1 MNKDQPFLHYDTE
14 NSYQFHVAIVLIPLI
29 LYGFYKNGILPFLN
43 QDITLIPLLRPLFF
57 PIIGYGIGLIVDY
70 IVWWQGDQKKIW
82 TNCPLYGVLITMTL
96 PLNANL
102 FLVALLLL
110 GSLLGFRYLEKTKWK
125 VSNLLTTKIIFIL
138 LFSIL
143 AKVSFMNATETN
155 QTIVYSLLD
164 TFFGR
169 SIGGIAST
177 SIFWMM
183 IAFFFLSFDYYYKK
197 EIPIYTIITF
207 ILLSLLFEMISPTG
221 DFLKFILNPSFFFA
235 CIFFATEMS
244 SSPYTPTGKRVY
256 GIVIGTLGFL
266 ITRYYN
272 PQDGIY
278 LSIFLTSLFVPW
290 IDKISYKMEKK
301 NQKFCRTSFFQKENV
316 EKNPL

>member
-207 ILLSLLFEMISPTG
+207 ILLSLLFEMLS
-221 DFLKFILNPSFFFA
+221 
-235 CIFFATEMS
+235 
-244 SSPYTPTGKRVY
+244 
-256 GIVIGTLGFL
+256 L
-266 ITRYYN
+266 IH
-272 PQDGIY
+272 I
-278 LSIFLTSLFVPW
+278 
-290 IDKISYKMEKK
+290 
-301 NQKFCRTSFFQKENV
+301 
-316 EKNPL
+316 